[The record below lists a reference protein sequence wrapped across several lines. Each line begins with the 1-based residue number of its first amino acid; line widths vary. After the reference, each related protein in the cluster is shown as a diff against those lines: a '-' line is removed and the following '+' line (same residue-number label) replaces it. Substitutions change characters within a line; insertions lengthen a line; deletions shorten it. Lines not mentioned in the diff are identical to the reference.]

1 MMDGAVT
8 DVELQSLPDTTPE
21 ITDITPVQS
30 TGTIYDQH
38 QKSQRQTNVLINR
51 VNEPTMQ
58 NNNCN
63 RPDELANNVSA
74 ERDLT
79 NNNSVQT
86 NISGTQHRRRDPK
99 MGRSNLGQQELDSF
113 VLKPSLDVKTD
124 SRNVLGEIGVEP
136 SSSTGIQRP
145 VIVGA

>member
-1 MMDGAVT
+1 MMDDAVT

-63 RPDELANNVSA
+63 RPDELANDASA

-124 SRNVLGEIGVEP
+124 SRNVLGEIRVEP